1 MPGLVGSLNHSLE
14 RSLRLV
20 TPVRGLFMFSPAAHT
35 PYNCALLQPFLH
47 AAACFAMTAACGPI
61 LTFASDRLH
70 WTRRCTTLIQRQRR
84 KSLVRPVPIKA
95 RPWRMT
101 TGHIWK
107 LGGECMSSVHIRDVR
122 KSFGNFEVLH
132 GVSIG
137 IEDGEFVVLVGPSG
151 CGKSTLLR
159 MLAGLE
165 NITSGTISIGD
176 RVVNNVQPKERDIAM
191 VFQNYALY
199 PHMTVADNMG
209 FSLKLRGAK
218 PEEIRSGVKRAAEIL
233 DLTALLDRYPRQLSG
248 GQRQRVAMGRAIV
261 RDPQVFLFDEPLSN
275 LDAKLR
281 VAMRTEIKELHQRL
295 KTTTVY
301 VTHDQIEAMTMADKI
316 VVMHDGIVEQMGS
329 PLDLYD
335 KPDNQFVA
343 GFIGSPAMNFL
354 KGHLKSNGQAYV
366 ETDNGAKLPLL
377 TAPSASEGRPVV
389 YGVRP
394 EHLELADDGAEAE
407 IVVVEPTGS
416 ETQVFA
422 KVGGEQV
429 VAVFRERHQFNP
441 GDKVRLKPDPSVVHL
456 FDGTT
461 GKRL

>member
-1 MPGLVGSLNHSLE
+1 
-14 RSLRLV
+14 
-20 TPVRGLFMFSPAAHT
+20 
-35 PYNCALLQPFLH
+35 
-47 AAACFAMTAACGPI
+47 MTAASTAEVSIG
-61 LTFASDRLH
+61 R
-70 WTRRCTTLIQRQRR
+70 
-84 KSLVRPVPIKA
+84 VR
-95 RPWRMT
+95 
-101 TGHIWK
+101 
-107 LGGECMSSVHIRDVR
+107 MSSVQIRDVR
-122 KSFGNFEVLH
+122 KSFGGFEVLH
-132 GVSIG
+132 GVSIP
-137 IEDGEFVVLVGPSG
+137 IEDGAFVVLVGPSG

-218 PEEIRSGVKRAAEIL
+218 PEEISSGVKRAAEIL
-233 DLTALLDRYPRQLSG
+233 ALTPLLERYPRQLTG

-295 KTTTVY
+295 KTTTGY
-301 VTHDQIEAMTMADKI
+301 VTHDQIEAMTI
-316 VVMHDGIVEQMGS
+316 
-329 PLDLYD
+329 
-335 KPDNQFVA
+335 
-343 GFIGSPAMNFL
+343 
-354 KGHLKSNGQAYV
+354 
-366 ETDNGAKLPLL
+366 
-377 TAPSASEGRPVV
+377 
-389 YGVRP
+389 
-394 EHLELADDGAEAE
+394 ADDGAEAE

-422 KVGGEQV
+422 KLGGEQV

-441 GDKVRLKPDPSVVHL
+441 GDKVRLKPDPALVHL
-456 FDGTT
+456 FDEQT
-461 GKRL
+461 GKRLNA